1 MGEYRDR
8 VVTLEATAVIPV
20 RVAMGMEKTDWIGET
35 GSELDRSLTER
46 E

>member
-8 VVTLEATAVIPV
+8 IMTLEATAVIPV
-20 RVAMGMEKTDWIGET
+20 RMVMGMEKMDWIGET
-35 GSELDRSLTER
+35 GSELDKFLTER